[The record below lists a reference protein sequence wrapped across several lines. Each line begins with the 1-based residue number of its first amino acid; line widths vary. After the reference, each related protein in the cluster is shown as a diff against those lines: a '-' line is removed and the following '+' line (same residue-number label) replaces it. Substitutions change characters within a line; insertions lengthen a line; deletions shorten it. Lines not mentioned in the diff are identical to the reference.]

1 MTTHARLYG
10 TFATVLVPALLA
22 GALAPAAA
30 LAKGVTA
37 GTLIRNTATANFDE
51 AGVQRSVNSNTVTLR
66 VDELLDVTLTS
77 LDPGPLPVS
86 NGESVLTFEL
96 TNQGNGPEA
105 FRLTAD
111 TAVAGNGF
119 DTTLRAI
126 AIDRNGNGTYEEGI
140 DEILA
145 GPQTTPVLAASERV
159 TLFVIVTMPSTAADG
174 ETSNVAL
181 AAAAVTG
188 IGAAGTV
195 YDAAGA
201 DGGDAIVGS
210 TGAAATARGA
220 MSRSAASVALVKS
233 VTLRDPFGGT
243 SAVPGAIA
251 TFAIAARVSGSGS
264 IANLVVSDI
273 IPEGT
278 TYVPGTLALDTA
290 ALTDAADT
298 DAGSA
303 SGAAGI
309 AVSLGDVPAGT
320 TRTVT
325 FDVTINN

>member
-10 TFATVLVPALLA
+10 SFATVLVPALLA
-22 GALAPAAA
+22 GALAPAVAH
-30 LAKGVTA
+30 AKGVTA
-37 GTLIRNTATANFDE
+37 GTLIRNTAVANFDE

-66 VDELLDVTLTS
+66 VDELLDVTVTS
-77 LDPGPLPVS
+77 LDPGPLS
-86 NGESVLTFEL
+86 ASGGDTVLTFEL

-111 TAVAGNGF
+111 TAVAGNDF

-126 AIDRNGNGTYEEGI
+126 AIDSNGNGTYEEGI
-140 DEILA
+140 DQILA

-159 TLFVIVTMPSTAADG
+159 TLFVIVTAPASAADG

-181 AAAAVTG
+181 TAAAVTG
-188 IGAAGTV
+188 TGAPGTIYDDAGV
-195 YDAAGA
+195 

-210 TGAAATARGA
+210 SGALGTARGA
-220 MSRSAASVALVKS
+220 IARSTASVALVKS
-233 VTLRDPFGGT
+233 VALRDPFGGT
-243 SAVPGAIA
+243 SAVPGTVA
-251 TFAIAARVSGSGS
+251 TFSIAATVSGSGN

-278 TYVPGTLALDTA
+278 TYVPGTLALDAA

-298 DAGSA
+298 DAGTA
-303 SGAAGI
+303 SDAAGI
-309 AVSLGDVPAGT
+309 AVTLGNVAAGT

-325 FDVTINN
+325 FNVTIDD